1 MLLNKERGSGS
12 SRNREFE
19 ELQQHCIQ
27 LERELELVSSA
38 PARAAALKQD
48 RKDSPDR
55 DRDIRKELSTATKQV
70 LLMMIHIR
78 M

>member
-19 ELQQHCIQ
+19 ELQQRCIQ
-27 LERELELVSSA
+27 LERELQLVSSA

-70 LLMMIHIR
+70 LLIHIR